1 MSHYIGRFAPSPTG
15 HLHAGSLACLLASY
29 LDAKA
34 HRGTWIIRVED
45 IDPPREPAWAAEDQL
60 ETIEAFKL
68 HSDRPIL
75 RQSTRIEAYQQ
86 ALNFL
91 IGKGLAY
98 GCACTRKRIEA
109 ACLAAGLPQGA
120 YPGTCRH
127 GTGGAPIRAWRFL
140 VDDGFISFND
150 RWQGTFKQN
159 VLREIG
165 DFVIRRA
172 DGL

>member
-45 IDPPREPAWAAEDQL
+45 IDPPREPAWATEDQL

-91 IGKGLAY
+91 TVKVWPMGVLA
-98 GCACTRKRIEA
+98 
-109 ACLAAGLPQGA
+109 LAKESKPPA
-120 YPGTCRH
+120 
-127 GTGGAPIRAWRFL
+127 
-140 VDDGFISFND
+140 
-150 RWQGTFKQN
+150 
-159 VLREIG
+159 
-165 DFVIRRA
+165 
-172 DGL
+172 

>member
-120 YPGTCRH
+120 PIPELVAMEQAVHRFVR
-127 GTGGAPIRAWRFL
+127 GAFL
-140 VDDGFISFND
+140 
-150 RWQGTFKQN
+150 
-159 VLREIG
+159 
-165 DFVIRRA
+165 
-172 DGL
+172 

>member
-91 IGKGLAY
+91 TVKVWLWVCLHSQKNRSRLLSCRLAT
-98 GCACTRKRIEA
+98 GRLSRNLSPWNRRCTDSCVA
-109 ACLAAGLPQGA
+109 LS
-120 YPGTCRH
+120 CR
-127 GTGGAPIRAWRFL
+127 RRFHL
-140 VDDGFISFND
+140 FHEQMARYV
-150 RWQGTFKQN
+150 
-159 VLREIG
+159 
-165 DFVIRRA
+165 
-172 DGL
+172 

>member
-1 MSHYIGRFAPSPTG
+1 MSHYVGRFAPSPTG

-29 LDAKA
+29 LDARA

-75 RQSTRIEAYQQ
+75 RQSTRYDAYQE
-86 ALNFL
+86 ALDLL

-98 GCACTRKRIEA
+98 GCACTRKS
-109 ACLAAGLPQGA
+109 LKLPAQ
-120 YPGTCRH
+120 PQVCH
-127 GTGGAPIRAWRFL
+127 RASIQELVATERAEPQFVRGVFL
-140 VDDGFISFND
+140 
-150 RWQGTFKQN
+150 
-159 VLREIG
+159 
-165 DFVIRRA
+165 
-172 DGL
+172 

>member
-1 MSHYIGRFAPSPTG
+1 MSHYVGRFAPSPTG

-29 LDAKA
+29 LDARA

-75 RQSTRIEAYQQ
+75 RQSTRYDAYQE
-86 ALNFL
+86 ALDLL

-98 GCACTRKRIEA
+98 GCACTRKSIEA
-109 ACLAAGLPQGA
+109 AAQPQV
-120 YPGTCRH
+120 CH
-127 GTGGAPIRAWRFL
+127 RASIQELVATERAEPQFVRGVFL
-140 VDDGFISFND
+140 
-150 RWQGTFKQN
+150 
-159 VLREIG
+159 
-165 DFVIRRA
+165 
-172 DGL
+172 